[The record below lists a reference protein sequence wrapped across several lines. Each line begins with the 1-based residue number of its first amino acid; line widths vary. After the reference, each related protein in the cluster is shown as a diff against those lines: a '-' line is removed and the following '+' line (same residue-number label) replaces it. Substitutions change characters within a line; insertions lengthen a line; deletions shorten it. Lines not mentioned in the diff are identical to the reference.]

1 MVETLLKELLKP
13 IGTAIVNFIKNEK
26 EALEYEENMY
36 RLLES
41 NYTSRAAVKNILHTS
56 MPVPF
61 KDIYCPLRLRIP
73 TDYYKRNDE
82 TFAVESAKGL
92 MDTYCNIAIFGNAG
106 SGKSTL
112 VNFLYL
118 NAIEEGYKYPIAI
131 SLRYLNEESCSL
143 VDYIR
148 RQTLGLKE
156 LEKSREFFLSLLED
170 GVFLFFFDGYDE
182 IIPSKQYSIASQIKE
197 LMSQYPANKYVLT
210 SRSMEQLY
218 AFDSFQNTY
227 MEPLTRAE
235 RSMLIRK
242 QFAIDRQDIAEKI
255 IKRISENP
263 DEQYDQILNTPLL
276 VLLCILNFQL
286 NSDLPIKRTEFYSR
300 IFDSLFQGHDWLSK
314 TGFERDRKC
323 KLSKDDYIMIL
334 NKFSFYTHFRSMY
347 LFTREETLKVLD
359 MIVTQEKE
367 NQAIKDVCDR
377 TYLLEDLT
385 TAINILILDGGYYC
399 FPHKSFQE
407 YYAAKFITDHDE
419 KGREKIY
426 ARLVEMFFRRDITLL
441 TQSLLSMLYE
451 MDKYQ
456 FVKNF
461 ILEILTR
468 IKTSIQQKSLLIG
481 VERIEWLL
489 SVVSTMFYGHDG
501 NHGMYIRELFALGR
515 AENHNYEIDKLIGK
529 AEAECKVKEGDD
541 EFVDGLLMG

>member
-13 IGTAIVNFIKNEK
+13 IGSAIVSFIKNEK
-26 EALEYEENMY
+26 EALEFEDNMR

-41 NYTSRAAVKNILHTS
+41 NYTSRMAVKNILHTS
-56 MPVPF
+56 ISVPF
-61 KDIYCPLRLRIP
+61 KDIYAPLRLRIP
-73 TDYYKRNDE
+73 TDYYKRNEDVFYVNTARE
-82 TFAVESAKGL
+82 L
-92 MDTYCNIAIFGNAG
+92 LDTYGNVAIFGNAG

-118 NAIEEGYKYPIAI
+118 NAVEDGYKYPIVI

-143 VDYIR
+143 MDYIR

-156 LEKSREFFLSLLED
+156 FEKSKELFLRLLED
-170 GVFLFFFDGYDE
+170 GFFLFFFDGYDE
-182 IIPSKQYSIASQIKE
+182 ITPSKQYSIASQIKE
-197 LMSQYPANKYVLT
+197 LMSQYSTNKYVLT
-210 SRSMEQLY
+210 SRSMEQLF
-218 AFDSFQNTY
+218 AFESFQNTY

-235 RSMLIRK
+235 RSILIRK
-242 QFAIDRQDIAEKI
+242 QFANDRQDIAEKI

-323 KLSKDDYIMIL
+323 MLSKEDYITIL
-334 NKFSFYTHFRSMY
+334 KKFSFYTHFRSMY
-347 LFTREETLKVLD
+347 LFTRDEALKVLD
-359 MIVTQEKE
+359 MIVAQEKE
-367 NQAIKDVCDR
+367 SQAIMDVHDR
-377 TYLLEDLT
+377 TYLLDDLT

-407 YYAAKFITDHDE
+407 YYAAKFITNHDE

-426 ARLVEMFFRRDITLL
+426 ARLVDMFFRTDITLL
-441 TQSLLSMLYE
+441 TQSLLSMIYE
-451 MDKYQ
+451 MDKYL

-468 IKTSIQQKSLLIG
+468 VKASIQKKSSYIG
-481 VERIEWLL
+481 IERIEWLL

-501 NHGMYIRELFALGR
+501 SHGMYIRELFALGR
-515 AENHNYEIDKLIGK
+515 AENHNYEIDKLIR
-529 AEAECKVKEGDD
+529 EAETVCQARENDD
-541 EFVDGLLMG
+541 EFVDRLLMG